1 MRHLPSLLQIANLVQ
16 YQSLLLSKIVQMWY
30 LLHFCCSL
38 VTLVNPFFRPVYI
51 TPEKLWIGRADK
63 SEMCKIALYL
73 GCHGNFWEW
82 KRKQTERLFSFLII
96 RELIYRF
103 SQGIVIRGDWLWK
116 AANINDKNNSA
127 AVYVGSTL
135 KVHNPLFSVG
145 KLLRNKLMQRFY
157 WSIQSKW

>member
-1 MRHLPSLLQIANLVQ
+1 MWVIDSLRMVCAGEKFWMNKPINNWTVFKKQFHKKMFIWQYRWNLKQ
-16 YQSLLLSKIVQMWY
+16 AFRSHWNA
-30 LLHFCCSL
+30 F
-38 VTLVNPFFRPVYI
+38 FFRYLIQLKTNIKVQV
-51 TPEKLWIGRADK
+51 ADAAF
-63 SEMCKIALYL
+63 STRGCESNFCQFTINMCF
-73 GCHGNFWEW
+73 N
-82 KRKQTERLFSFLII
+82 
-96 RELIYRF
+96 
-103 SQGIVIRGDWLWK
+103 IVIRGDWLWK